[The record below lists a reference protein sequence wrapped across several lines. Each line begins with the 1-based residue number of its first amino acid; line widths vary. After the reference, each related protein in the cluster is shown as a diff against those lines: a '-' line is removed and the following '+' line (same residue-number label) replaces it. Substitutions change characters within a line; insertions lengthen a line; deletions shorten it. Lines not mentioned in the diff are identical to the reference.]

1 MSFLTCTRAIA
12 ATAAAIIAAVLLG
25 TGCANKVAPSGGPR
39 DSIPAKIVIAEPPS
53 GTTSFN
59 ADEIRFGFDD
69 YVDRGIRNAI
79 TVLPTR
85 RFSTSYA
92 GDEISI
98 AFREPLDSATTY
110 SITIGTDWTDA
121 RGNRPQQ
128 AYTYVFSTGA
138 AIDSGSING
147 RIVATSLQNVIVM
160 CYPDAD
166 TLTPTFTPIG
176 NKAPYIIPVG
186 TSGDFSIKGLAD
198 GRYRVM
204 ACRDENKNMMM
215 DINEEF
221 VTAPSDVSVM
231 RAQSP
236 FLLLRISPAKDH
248 EAPQIARVRAL
259 TNTLA
264 TVQFT
269 EPVTPVVAWDSAM
282 RIVAGAGK
290 RIMPT
295 VYWANPTSPDIIYM
309 RFGAPVDSAS
319 YTLELTPQSVR
330 DTAGMFNADTI
341 AQRSLQWTNR
351 QDTTQLR
358 VMRITPADSSRSV
371 AIDTVIQIYFSD
383 AVDTNDVRI
392 SVWHQQPQGAVPI
405 TTRWRSPVILEIT
418 AAQSRIPKTWY
429 TTTIVPERL
438 ISYRASAL
446 STDSIVHTMLT
457 NTRRPEPGT
466 VKGKLLAFAKP
477 PSGIRPIMRLL
488 TAQGVVVATT
498 LVDTSGAFVFESAP
512 PGEYVADVFHDVNNN
527 GMFDYGDYQPF
538 AFSEPWWPIQ
548 SKVLVRSRW
557 TLEDVTLEIM
567 SR

>member
-1 MSFLTCTRAIA
+1 MSFLTCTRALA

-39 DSIPAKIVIAEPPS
+39 DSIPAKIVFAEPPS
-53 GTTSFN
+53 GTTNFA
-59 ADEIRFGFDD
+59 ADEIRLAFDD
-69 YVDRGIRNAI
+69 YIDRGIRNAI
-79 TVLPTR
+79 TVLPSR

-186 TSGDFSIKGLAD
+186 TSGAFSIKGLAD
-198 GRYRVM
+198 GRYRVI
-204 ACRDENKNMMM
+204 ACRDENRNMMM

-221 VTAPSDVSVM
+221 VTSPNDVSVTS
-231 RAQSP
+231 AQSSY
-236 FLLLRISPAKDH
+236 LLLRIGPAKDH

-264 TVQFT
+264 SVQFT
-269 EPVTPVVAWDSAM
+269 EPVTPVMAWDSAM
-282 RIVAGAGK
+282 RIISAAGI
-290 RIMPT
+290 RIVPT
-295 VYWANPTSPDIIYM
+295 VHWANPTSPDVVYM

-319 YTLELTPQSVR
+319 YTLEFMPRSVR
-330 DTAGMFNADTI
+330 DSAGMFNADTI

-392 SVWHQQPQGAVPI
+392 SVWHQQPQGAVPVA
-405 TTRWRSPVILEIT
+405 TQWRSPVLLEIKPLQPRL
-418 AAQSRIPKTWY
+418 AKTWY

-446 STDSIVHTMLT
+446 ATDSMAHAMLT
-457 NTRRPEPGT
+457 NTRRPEPGA
-466 VKGKLLAFAKP
+466 VKGKLAALVQP
-477 PSGIRPIMRLL
+477 PAGIKAIMRLL
-488 TAQGVVVATT
+488 TPLGSVTATT
-498 LVDTSGAFVFESAP
+498 AIDSLGAFVFENVT
-512 PGEYVADVFHDVNNN
+512 PGEYAADVFHDMNDN
-527 GMFDYGDYQPF
+527 GVFDYGDYQPF
-538 AFSEPWWPIQ
+538 ALSEPWWPIT